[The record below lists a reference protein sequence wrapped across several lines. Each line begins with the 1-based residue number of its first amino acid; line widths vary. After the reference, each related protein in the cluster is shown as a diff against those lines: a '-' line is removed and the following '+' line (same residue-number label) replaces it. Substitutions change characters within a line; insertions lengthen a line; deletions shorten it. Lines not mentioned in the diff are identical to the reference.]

1 MQKRMDY
8 GDIDEGIGGAGLD
21 SEVAGRNYT
30 DYDKMWIF
38 FDSHSKK
45 VKSNGDRLRQ
55 KTINGAKY
63 GFDENGI
70 MIPWWSKV
78 ASISNADKSNPSSDV
93 SGIIPAMTVG
103 RF

>member
-1 MQKRMDY
+1 MGK
-8 GDIDEGIGGAGLD
+8 IDEGIGGSDLD

-38 FDSHSKK
+38 LTAIQR
-45 VKSNGDRLRQ
+45 RLRAMETSRQ

-78 ASISNADKSNPSSDV
+78 ASISNC
-93 SGIIPAMTVG
+93 
-103 RF
+103 R